1 MKRCR
6 SLLFALLLPV
16 TAVAADDWTLVFY
29 DDFNSGALNGENWGK
44 FDYVN
49 WNVGEWRK
57 FSSQDEAL
65 YQFKD
70 DSLTL
75 WGRYGNYTSQSNP
88 TGSAPG
94 YAAAGLNTL
103 GKFSFQYGKV
113 EVRAKFDSVQG
124 VWPAIWMLPTT
135 ANTWPS
141 LGEIDILEH
150 LNYEGFA
157 RQTLHYKANDGSN
170 ASSYT
175 ATQKGT
181 YTSVEDKADW
191 HTYGMEWTADAI
203 TFTMDGKVTQ
213 TFTSDNQNNWPFGTE
228 GNEFYLIIDQQIGG
242 SWVEGLGDKGINKNR
257 LQNAGAAFEID
268 SVRVYSAAEY
278 MSDTLKGSFVT
289 GNTNSGDTFTHLD
302 GVAGTTADLD
312 RAISVTG
319 DIRMSDGSTLRLL
332 NQDAS
337 VTNKGVIISGNK
349 EGDATIKGTANA
361 ADMAADKVTVTVAA
375 DAEGTVTLAAQLS
388 NSTVINANE
397 KATLVLDTKGQG
409 AEQTAIK
416 ADAGDITFINAG
428 GGENLLLSELSIG
441 KGCTVAAYTGSELL
455 EEQEATIYLAANK
468 KAHFGEGATLLTN
481 LVIRGGAEVTM
492 DGALTMGSTL
502 RLLDGE
508 KLVLTDTTLDPDTAA
523 VLLFD
528 SVEALSLSPRGYGS
542 VAEGRYD
549 ASLIYN
555 SITLGTT
562 DLTVAD
568 YDLLYQGG
576 RVSLLN
582 KSVVPEPATAAL
594 ALLALAGTC
603 LRRRRR

>member
-1 MKRCR
+1 MKPCR
-6 SLLFALLLPV
+6 SFLLALLLPV
-16 TAVAADDWTLVFY
+16 TAVAADDWTLIFS
-29 DDFNSGALNGENWGK
+29 DDFNSGSLNSTNWSK

-57 FSSQDEAL
+57 YSSQDESL
-65 YQFKD
+65 YQCND
-70 DSLTL
+70 NSLTL
-75 WGRYGNYTSQSNP
+75 WGRYGDYTSQSDP
-88 TGSAPG
+88 TGAANG

-103 GKFSFQYGKV
+103 GTFSFQYGKV

-175 ATQKGT
+175 TTQKGT
-181 YTSVEDKADW
+181 YASVEDKADW
-191 HTYGMEWTADAI
+191 HTYGVEWTANAI

-213 TFTSDNQNNWPFGTE
+213 TFTSDKQNNWPFGTE

-242 SWVEGLGDKGINKNR
+242 SWVEGLGSGGIN
-257 LQNAGAAFEID
+257 QNKLSKDGAAFEID
-268 SVRVYSAAEY
+268 SVRVYTPTALGAS
-278 MSDTLKGSFVT
+278 SFTKGGVKV
-289 GNTNSGDTFTHLD
+289 SG
-302 GVAGTTADLD
+302 TADTVLSGTPGEAD
-312 RAISVTG
+312 FAVS
-319 DIRMSDGSTLRLL
+319 
-332 NQDAS
+332 
-337 VTNKGVIISGNK
+337 KGEV
-349 EGDATIKGTANA
+349 A
-361 ADMAADKVTVTVAA
+361 VAA
-375 DAEGTVTLAAQLS
+375 DAKGAVNLAAKLTE
-388 NSTVINANE
+388 STVVNANE

-409 AEQTAIK
+409 AKQTAVK
-416 ADAGDITFINAG
+416 AEAGDITFINAG
-428 GGENLLLSELSIG
+428 GGENLLLTELTIG

-455 EEQEATIYLAANK
+455 EEQEATVYLAANK
-468 KAHFGEGATLLTN
+468 TAHFGEGSTLLAN

-502 RLLDGE
+502 RLLEGE
-508 KLVLTDTTLDPDTAA
+508 NLILTDTSLNPDTAA

-528 SVEALSLSPRGYGS
+528 SVEALSLSPLGYGT
-542 VAEGRYD
+542 VTEGRYD

-562 DLTVAD
+562 ALTVGN

-582 KSVVPEPATAAL
+582 KSVVPEPTTAAL